1 MGDIKN
7 ELAPLNAAYVHSG
20 WLKFKNHRPTYTY
33 TRVIMSLLSS
43 LRRKKNH
50 QVVFSNY
57 NNYYSSADTQKSHKY
72 LKKTKRTL
80 GPPLVL
86 VNLPKL
92 KNCTIKILKNCLDQD
107 EHPKM
112 YHYSYIKKPEKILKI
127 EDKIS
132 LFWNELLIINII
144 ITLII
149 DHHYQSPALLLVT
162 FKKKNTF
169 WTCYEKWA
177 HFLIYTILYIQTT
190 KKQK

>member
-1 MGDIKN
+1 MCNLMGDIKN

-86 VNLPKL
+86 VNLPK
-92 KNCTIKILKNCLDQD
+92 I
-107 EHPKM
+107 M
-112 YHYSYIKKPEKILKI
+112 YY
-127 EDKIS
+127 
-132 LFWNELLIINII
+132 
-144 ITLII
+144 
-149 DHHYQSPALLLVT
+149 
-162 FKKKNTF
+162 
-169 WTCYEKWA
+169 
-177 HFLIYTILYIQTT
+177 
-190 KKQK
+190 

>member
-20 WLKFKNHRPTYTY
+20 WLKFKNHRPMYTY

-72 LKKTKRTL
+72 LKNETDFRASTRISEFAKTEKLYYKNTKKLL
-80 GPPLVL
+80 GPGWASQNVPLFL
-86 VNLPKL
+86 
-92 KNCTIKILKNCLDQD
+92 
-107 EHPKM
+107 H
-112 YHYSYIKKPEKILKI
+112 KKARKKKLKI

-132 LFWNELLIINII
+132 LFWNELLIIII